1 MKLVQLE
8 YFCAVCRFHS
18 ITRAAEELYVTQ
30 PTISVAIRELE
41 KELKLRLFHHE
52 KNRIS
57 LTQEG
62 EAFYK
67 RAEAVVRET
76 QAMVTEF
83 SSLGEKEIPI
93 RIGIPPL
100 ISTVFFPALS
110 DRFEERFSISVQLFE
125 YGSVKA
131 CKLVQ
136 EEKLDLALV
145 NMDFYNIDQFN
156 SHILTEDSYVYC
168 VGRNHRYAGMDEVDF
183 DMLKDEKIILYN
195 TDSVQNDTVRS
206 RYNAMGI
213 TPNVLAY
220 TSQLYT
226 ILNFVRGGDCGAF
239 LYASLAVNP
248 RDFVQLPIRP
258 EITSKFGIVWK
269 KGVFIPER
277 TTKFIEYVKTHPFLK
292 ND

>member
-8 YFCAVCRFHS
+8 YFCAVCRYHS

-62 EAFYK
+62 EAFYR
-67 RAEAVVRET
+67 RAEAVLKET
-76 QAMVTEF
+76 RAMVTEF
-83 SSLGEKEIPI
+83 SSMGEKETPI

-100 ISTVFFPALS
+100 ISTIFFPSLY
-110 DRFEERFSISVQLFE
+110 DRFQDQTGLPVQLLE

-131 CKLVQ
+131 CSLVQ

-156 SHILTEDSYVYC
+156 SHVLMEDSYVYC
-168 VGRNHRYAGMDEVDF
+168 VGRNHRYAGEKEVSF
-183 DMLKDEKIILYN
+183 DMLRDEKIILFN
-195 TDSVQNDTVRS
+195 TDSVQNETVGS
-206 RYNAMGI
+206 RYTAMGI
-213 TPNVLAY
+213 APNVLVY

-226 ILNFVRGGDCGAF
+226 ILNFVRSGSCGAF
-239 LYASLAVNP
+239 LYSSLAVNP

-258 EITSKFGIVWK
+258 EITSKFGIIWK

-277 TTKFIEYVKTHPFLK
+277 TLKFIQYIK
-292 ND
+292 NFRLMG

>member
-8 YFCAVCRFHS
+8 YFCAVCRYHS
-18 ITRAAEELYVTQ
+18 ITRAAEELFVTQ

-67 RAEAVVRET
+67 RAEAVLRET
-76 QAMVTEF
+76 RTMVAEF

-100 ISTVFFPALS
+100 ISTIFFPVLS
-110 DRFEERFSISVQLFE
+110 NCFHQETGISVQHLE

-131 CKLVQ
+131 CNLVQ

-145 NMDFYNIDQFN
+145 NMDFYNIDHFN
-156 SHILTEDSYVYC
+156 SHVLMEDSYVYC
-168 VGRNHRYAGMDEVDF
+168 VGRSHRYVGEKEVTF
-183 DMLKDEKIILYN
+183 DMLRDEKIILYN
-195 TDSVQNDTVRS
+195 TDSVQNETVRS
-206 RYNAMGI
+206 RYISMGI
-213 TPNVLAY
+213 TPDVLVY

-226 ILNFVRGGDCGAF
+226 ILNFLRGGDCGAF
-239 LYASLAVNP
+239 LYSSLAVNP

-258 EITSKFGIVWK
+258 EISSKFGIVWK
-269 KGVFIPER
+269 KGIFIPER
-277 TTKFIEYVKTHPFLK
+277 TMKFIDFIIRHP
-292 ND
+292 NIVMH

>member
-8 YFCAVCRFHS
+8 YFCAVCRYHS

-57 LTQEG
+57 ITQEG
-62 EAFYK
+62 EAFYR
-67 RAEAVVRET
+67 RAEAVLKET
-76 QAMVTEF
+76 RAMVTEF
-83 SSLGEKEIPI
+83 SSLGEKETPI

-100 ISTVFFPALS
+100 ISTVFFPAMS
-110 DRFEERFSISVQLFE
+110 DRFQEKTGLTVQLFE

-131 CKLVQ
+131 CRMVQ
-136 EEKLDLALV
+136 EESLDLALV

-156 SHILTEDSYVYC
+156 AHVLMEDSYVYC
-168 VGRNHRYAGMDEVDF
+168 IGRNHRYAEQQEVTF
-183 DMLKDEKIILYN
+183 DMLRDEKVILFN
-195 TDSVQNDTVRS
+195 TDSVQNETVRS
-206 RYNAMGI
+206 RDDSMGI
-213 TPNVLAY
+213 TPDVLAY

-226 ILNFVRGGDCGAF
+226 ILNFLRGGDCGAF
-239 LYASLAVNP
+239 LYSSLAVNP
-248 RDFVQLPIRP
+248 RDFVQLPIHP
-258 EITSKFGIVWK
+258 EITSKFGIIWK

-277 TTKFIEYVKTHPFLK
+277 TMKFIQFTKNYHPVG
-292 ND
+292 

>member
-277 TTKFIEYVKTHPFLK
+277 TTKFIEYVKIHPFLK